1 MRLPGKAVA
10 ASAVLAAL
18 LAPAAASADTVT
30 NLADSGAGSLRSAIA
45 AGGTVTFAPGL
56 SGTIVLASQLEIDKN
71 LTIEGPGA
79 RALAV
84 SGNDAARVFHVS
96 GTGVEA
102 TIRDLTIRDGTVPD
116 AAPIG
121 AGVLADGDA
130 ALLRLERVAV
140 VDNEAS
146 SASQLPLG
154 GGVAVV
160 DGKLELVDSTVA
172 GNRALA
178 GGGGGGVMVGVP
190 ATFEIVNSTIA
201 GNIATVGGGLL
212 SISGTGTIRAA
223 TIAGNT
229 AAGAGPA
236 IGASGAP
243 VAVERS
249 LLTGNGP
256 AACAGDVTSGGD
268 NVVDTTCFDTPAA
281 SDAIGVTAPVGT
293 LGPNGGPT
301 DTLLPLAGS
310 AAIDHLACTGADQ
323 RAVARPQGAACDAGA
338 VENRPARLVA
348 SGPLALG
355 SAVVGQHSAPASITV
370 TNNGDFDATITGISL
385 AGPNAAEVEPVAD
398 PDACSDATVL
408 GAGETCVLKARLS
421 PTSAGAKTATY
432 SVAMGAA
439 VVDVPVSGTGLRP
452 ALLEFSAP
460 LALGSAV
467 VGQHSA
473 AGTTIITN
481 TGEVDATITA
491 VTLTGPNAA
500 EVEPVA
506 DPDACSDATVLGGG
520 RDVRVEGAVGADERG
535 GEDGDLL
542 GGDGRHGGGR
552 AGLRHGLA
560 PGAARVLGS
569 ARARFARSSV
579 STRRPVATIIT
590 NTGDV
595 DADDHRGDAGR
606 AERGRGRAG
615 GGSRRVLGH
624 DRARGRRNLQAE
636 GAAGADES
644 RSQDRDLCGHD
655 GSDRPGGADHR
666 HRRPAPGAADG
677 FRCDGARCGAGRP
690 ALGAGLSRDHQ
701 RRRSRRGHLCGDAGR
716 AECGRGRA
724 GGGS

>member
-18 LAPAAASADTVT
+18 LAPAAASAETVT

-56 SGTIVLASQLEIDKN
+56 SGTIVLANQLEIDKN

-79 RALAV
+79 RALTV

-102 TIRDLTIRDGTVPD
+102 TIRDVTIRDGTVPD

-212 SISGTGTIRAA
+212 SISGPGTIRAA

-229 AAGAGPA
+229 AAAAGPA

-310 AAIDHLACTGADQ
+310 AAIDHVACTGADQ

-355 SAVVGQHSAPASITV
+355 SALVGQHSAPATITV

-398 PDACSDATVL
+398 PDACSATTVL
-408 GAGETCVLKARLS
+408 GAGETCGLKARLA

-439 VVDVPVSGTGLRP
+439 GVDVPITGTGLRP

-460 LALGSAV
+460 LALGSAL

-473 AGTTIITN
+473 AGTSIITN
-481 TGEVDATITA
+481 TGDVDAVITA
-491 VTLTGPNAA
+491 VTLAGPNAA

-506 DPDACSDATVLGGG
+506 DPDACTDATVL
-520 RDVRVEGAVGADERG
+520 
-535 GEDGDLL
+535 
-542 GGDGRHGGGR
+542 
-552 AGLRHGLA
+552 
-560 PGAARVLGS
+560 
-569 ARARFARSSV
+569 
-579 STRRPVATIIT
+579 
-590 NTGDV
+590 
-595 DADDHRGDAGR
+595 
-606 AERGRGRAG
+606 
-615 GGSRRVLGH
+615 
-624 DRARGRRNLQAE
+624 
-636 GAAGADES
+636 AAGATCKLKARLAPTSAGAKTATFSVAMGATVVEVPITGTGES
-644 RSQDRDLCGHD
+644 VPPPS
-655 GSDRPGGADHR
+655 SDPGGGGGPPPPTPSADTVLVGTSTKAGKGGKLKLR
-666 HRRPAPGAADG
+666 LRCTAVATDRCAGSLTLKLGKRKLTKAYSIAAG
-677 FRCDGARCGAGRP
+677 QQGIVTLK
-690 ALGAGLSRDHQ
+690 LGAGD
-701 RRRSRRGHLCGDAGR
+701 RRRLARKRSLKSVVTVVTKQPDGTRRTTQQSSFKLR
-716 AECGRGRA
+716 R
-724 GGGS
+724 